1 MTFIARVKKID
12 ITALRAHRAFPLIVT
27 GWLVLVLGAG
37 AYIVQGSALHAAL
50 GAIAGGLLGRYLV
63 TRMGG
68 SAESADE
75 EVPETERDKR
85 LRRVLGPDED
95 EESAAEAGHDLE
107 APFDENPDADLE
119 RILASRSNL
128 PKSVGEVAPVEATD
142 DDAVE
147 ADGAEAIES
156 EPEVAQDAEPQYLS
170 IEELQLDGDHDGFDA
185 NASPDADFDDVEDDG
200 EDDGS
205 DDAWPAETPEWTN
218 PGAALAVAHGASP
231 EPVDEYVPQTASQP
245 EPEPQPDIVA
255 EPGEHAAAKLRAQDL
270 SQMSLVQM
278 IERLAFAMDDYREA
292 QTGKSASATAQA
304 DQQAEEMAETLRAL
318 PALARNAGV
327 AGGVAGGVYA
337 TDGNAALDLST
348 REEAEATEDAL
359 RDALEK
365 LQKLSGG

>member
-63 TRMGG
+63 TRMGDSG
-68 SAESADE
+68 ESADE

-85 LRRVLGPDED
+85 LRRVLGPDEN
-95 EESAAEAGHDLE
+95 EESAAEADHDLE
-107 APFDENPDADLE
+107 ATIDENPDADLE
-119 RILASRSNL
+119 RILASRNSGAVPDGDIAPADPL
-128 PKSVGEVAPVEATD
+128 GSDADEVIE
-142 DDAVE
+142 
-147 ADGAEAIES
+147 GAGDI
-156 EPEVAQDAEPQYLS
+156 AQDGEPQYLS
-170 IEELQLDGDHDGFDA
+170 IDELQLDDAEDEFDE
-185 NASPDADFDDVEDDG
+185 NDG

-218 PGAALAVAHGASP
+218 PGAALAEAHGASP
-231 EPVDEYVPQTASQP
+231 EPVDESVPQTASQP

-278 IERLAFAMDDYREA
+278 IERLAFAMDDYREI
-292 QTGKSASATAQA
+292 QSRKPASAAVQA
-304 DQQAEEMAETLRAL
+304 SRQAEQMAEALDAL
-318 PALARNAGV
+318 PALTRASGFGGGV

>member
-12 ITALRAHRAFPLIVT
+12 IAALRAHRAFPLVVT
-27 GWLVLVLGAG
+27 GWLVLLLGAG

-68 SAESADE
+68 AAESAE
-75 EVPETERDKR
+75 EEASETERDKR
-85 LRRVLGPDED
+85 LRRVLGPDE
-95 EESAAEAGHDLE
+95 EEGEVVATPEYDAA
-107 APFDENPDADLE
+107 FDENPDADLD
-119 RILASRSNL
+119 RILASRSYR
-128 PKSVGEVAPVEATD
+128 PKPVEEV
-142 DDAVE
+142 AVE
-147 ADGAEAIES
+147 AEAAETIES
-156 EPEVAQDAEPQYLS
+156 EPELAQDAEPQYLS
-170 IEELQLDGDHDGFDA
+170 IEELKLEGAEIGFDA
-185 NASPDADFDDVEDDG
+185 DTSPDTDFDDIDDDG

-205 DDAWPAETPEWTN
+205 DDAWPAEAPEWAN

-231 EPVDEYVPQTASQP
+231 EPIDEPALQTAHQFEPVPQP
-245 EPEPQPDIVA
+245 EIVA
-255 EPGEHAAAKLRAQDL
+255 EPGEQAAAKLRAQDL

-278 IERLAFAMDDYREA
+278 IERLAFAMDDYREIRNR
-292 QTGKSASATAQA
+292 KPASTAAQA
-304 DQQAEEMAETLRAL
+304 NQQAEQMAETLRSL

-337 TDGNAALDLST
+337 TDGNVALDLST